1 MMQTSLIDK
10 LHRFNPERPYVWELK
25 ITEDEFSSLEDELRG
40 YTPDATKKDDALKM
54 VVYVAEWYKRSYTN
68 RDKKAY
74 QKTFGGMMP
83 DLETAWKTLGI
94 DEKYLYRGEGD
105 QRLRLFSTFILG
117 GLAVNFE
124 LQKAKS
130 NDKFIKNLCRLL
142 NGEDDSFEK
151 LVDPNHPIA
160 FRESVKKEH
169 CLYAYLKTIVD
180 FYNEPEK
187 LPFAIEDY
195 KQADT
200 NIKELV
206 DLIKTIND
214 SVKKSKFR
222 LEWIIN
228 AQYGD
233 NLITR
238 TLHLWLNPN
247 KGDASKRHV
256 YSNEDIQVMW
266 GVPKSE
272 DQHYLRIGL
281 RFIKQVGK
289 DDIVVQEANP
299 QRPVITFR
307 NTGDT
312 KIGFIASEADYAVV
326 KRVPVYDFNV
336 VEIVCWDDD
345 NNRFSIV
352 RENVNFDAIQ
362 LYRIEQFEDF
372 WTDRSLPKRET
383 TVLFSDKY
391 TISEESDDKDF
402 ATKTLYNKYY
412 GEGITYNWCPVNIAV
427 IFQDKEGKRLDP
439 FVSKQGTNRIY
450 IHQYKETIQYTL
462 DGKVEWHQKDLE
474 EDTETNDFVSFVAKK
489 DDILAFFTQKQDEGE
504 EDKIEKISPDLIQFK
519 GVNGRYIDW
528 DDDNEPSVGINY
540 IKVYA
545 RHKLINNNE
554 KAYPI
559 FYLPGGIVRDC
570 EQHTIKNGK
579 TLLLDDSNNIKEC
592 IDRRQTLS
600 PTIGITI
607 KAGETDT
614 IDVTVYRPV
623 KLKEV
628 CYDGKILDYIEE
640 GAYELPYILHNH
652 IVLHSYGENGYKEFN
667 CAYLTGIHKLIYEKR
682 KNNPNAAWASSAAWE
697 NGDTYK
703 ASDIDVDAPDFLMV
717 KIGERLQKDLNNEE
731 FYFWDYDQDHPLV
744 KLPRRGVTAPE
755 DWGIVFQSNKSN
767 RTGKNFYPLYN
778 EEDDDIFEE
787 DSEDHFKNVSIIQC
801 FKIAIEH
808 ELYFFTLT
816 PLKILSEEEFD
827 KKLLIPI
834 LKEYEDAPPPEIC
847 MGLRR
852 FVEEY
857 DYQDKDKYYSIINQK
872 I

>member
-1 MMQTSLIDK
+1 MQTSMIDK
-10 LHRFNPERPYVWELK
+10 LHRFNPERPYIWELR
-25 ITEDEFSSLEDELRG
+25 ITDVEFRSLEDELRG

-54 VVYVAEWYKRSYTN
+54 IVYVAEWYKRRYTN

-74 QKTFGGMMP
+74 QKTFEDIMP

-94 DEKYLYRGEGD
+94 DERYLYRGEDD

-228 AQYGD
+228 APYGD
-233 NLITR
+233 NVITR

-256 YSNEDIQVMW
+256 YNNEDIQVMW
-266 GVPKSE
+266 GVQKSE
-272 DQHYLRIGL
+272 VQHYLRIGL
-281 RFIKQVGK
+281 RFIKQIEK
-289 DDIVVQEANP
+289 DEIVVQEANP
-299 QRPVITFR
+299 QRPAITFR
-307 NTGDT
+307 NTGDA

-345 NNRFSIV
+345 NNRYSIV

-362 LYRIEQFEDF
+362 LYRMEQFEDF

-412 GEGITYNWCPVNIAV
+412 GEGITFNWCPVNIAV
-427 IFQDKEGKRLDP
+427 ILQDKEGKRLDP

-462 DGKVEWHQKDLE
+462 DGKVEWHQKNLE
-474 EDTETNDFVSFVAKK
+474 DDTETNDFVSFVAKK

-504 EDKIEKISPDLIQFK
+504 EDKIEMISPDLIQFK

-570 EQHTIKNGK
+570 KQHTIKNGK

-614 IDVTVYRPV
+614 IDVPVYRPV

-628 CYDGKILDYIEE
+628 CYDGKILMYDT
-640 GAYELPYILHNH
+640 N
-652 IVLHSYGENGYKEFN
+652 GE
-667 CAYLTGIHKLIYEKR
+667 
-682 KNNPNAAWASSAAWE
+682 
-697 NGDTYK
+697 
-703 ASDIDVDAPDFLMV
+703 
-717 KIGERLQKDLNNEE
+717 
-731 FYFWDYDQDHPLV
+731 
-744 KLPRRGVTAPE
+744 
-755 DWGIVFQSNKSN
+755 
-767 RTGKNFYPLYN
+767 
-778 EEDDDIFEE
+778 
-787 DSEDHFKNVSIIQC
+787 VSIP
-801 FKIAIEH
+801 
-808 ELYFFTLT
+808 Y
-816 PLKILSEEEFD
+816 
-827 KKLLIPI
+827 I
-834 LKEYEDAPPPEIC
+834 LKEYVDVNDYGKDGYRAYACRDFRNVFIELNHSDYRLSGKYTSAIDNKTFADSHAPEGVTFFVRKALSKDPRLRYCYWDCKKDTKPMPVKDVNNFELPNGYVLFQDQRRVSNRLRCEYVEKDAKGFAKIKKKGQDDNESAFDVFSVASEYNQYFFHFRTLRSLANGISEGKRNFYEEIYNPLLEYHHNDFS
-847 MGLRR
+847 MRDKKELLR
-852 FVEEY
+852 FADEFCLDELKE
-857 DYQDKDKYYSIINQK
+857 QLIIKFIN